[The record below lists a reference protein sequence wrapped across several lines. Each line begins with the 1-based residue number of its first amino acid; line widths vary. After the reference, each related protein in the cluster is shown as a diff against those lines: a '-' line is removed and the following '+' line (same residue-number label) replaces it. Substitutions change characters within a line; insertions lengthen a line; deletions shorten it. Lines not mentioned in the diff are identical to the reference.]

1 MKKLLV
7 LIMALA
13 LVLGLAA
20 CGEKE
25 EVVETFELALIT
37 DVGTIDDKS
46 FNQSAWEGLEA
57 YAKDAGLTYKYYQP
71 TEKSDDAYLA
81 AIALAVEGGAKFVV
95 CPGSLFEVSVGQA
108 QTLYPDVKFVMLD
121 VTLAEIQPNLLTVL
135 FADQESGYAAGYAA
149 VKGGYT
155 KLGFMGGMAV
165 PAVMRYGYGF
175 VAGADAAAKELGID
189 VEMKYHYTGT
199 FSESPEILTLAGAWY
214 ADGTEV
220 IFSCGGG
227 IVTSILAAADAAE
240 KDVIGVDTDQSG
252 LSDRVVTSAVKHL
265 SSTVYAAAEAY
276 HKGAWEG
283 GYCKQVTAANGAGTG
298 LPMAST
304 KIEGF
309 TQEMYD
315 ALYAELIAGT
325 IAIPV
330 DTDYASAADI
340 PVTNT
345 TLTVVE

>member
-1 MKKLLV
+1 
-7 LIMALA
+7 
-13 LVLGLAA
+13 
-20 CGEKE
+20 
-25 EVVETFELALIT
+25 
-37 DVGTIDDKS
+37 
-46 FNQSAWEGLEA
+46 
-57 YAKDAGLTYKYYQP
+57 
-71 TEKSDDAYLA
+71 
-81 AIALAVEGGAKFVV
+81 LAVEGGAKFVV
-95 CPGSLFEVSVGQA
+95 CPGYLFEVSVGQA
-108 QTLYPDVKFVMLD
+108 QTLYPDVKFVLLD
-121 VTLAEIQPNLLTVL
+121 VTVAEIQPNLLTVL

-240 KDVIGVDTDQSG
+240 KDVIGVDTDQSV

-265 SSTVYAAAEAY
+265 SGTVYEAAKAY
-276 HKGAWEG
+276 HTNTWEG

-340 PVTNT
+340 PVTNM